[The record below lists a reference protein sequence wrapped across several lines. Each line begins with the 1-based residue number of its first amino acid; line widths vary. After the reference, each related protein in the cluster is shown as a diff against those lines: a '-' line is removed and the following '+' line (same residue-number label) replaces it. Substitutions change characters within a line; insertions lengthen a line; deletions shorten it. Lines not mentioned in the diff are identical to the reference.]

1 MPGEVDSK
9 LTGCEAPVGWP
20 SVHLRSPGHVG
31 PDSISPSS
39 ACTWWHHWSALRC
52 THLPIGE
59 GHLPWGLPPIL
70 QGLRVLCLGPAPSVA
85 LAEALGRSPSQVE
98 RLEDAGAH
106 EAPRALLT
114 W

>member
-20 SVHLRSPGHVG
+20 SVRLRSPGHVG
-31 PDSISPSS
+31 PRQHFTLVCLHVVAPLV
-39 ACTWWHHWSALRC
+39 CSALNASAHWGG
-52 THLPIGE
+52 TLALGASSHLA
-59 GHLPWGLPPIL
+59 
-70 QGLRVLCLGPAPSVA
+70 GLRVLCLGPAPSVA
-85 LAEALGRSPSQVE
+85 LAEALGRLPCQAE
-98 RLEDAGAH
+98 RLEDGGAC